1 MATNINIRRDVKD
14 QYYRYKMPRLHAK
27 VEGKGNGIKTVLPN
41 IVDVAKALSRPPLY
55 PTKYFGFELGA
66 QARAEEKN
74 DRYIVN
80 GAHEAERLQQLLDG
94 FIERFVL
101 CGNCKSPETD
111 LKITKEQTIMRECMA
126 CGQPSNVDMGHK
138 MSAYIFKNPPPK
150 EKKGGKHAAAQ
161 ANNSAHASGDEE
173 LDQLV
178 RDAAALEVSDDDDWG
193 YDEDVVGDMKPAGAF
208 AAHDD
213 DDEEETEQDPFEL
226 LANFIEANADAS
238 DDAVHAK
245 AVELGLGK
253 NHRALVVV
261 IQCLFTGSKS
271 LLKDIA
277 RHKPLL
283 TKFGRSDKHQ
293 RAVIGGFERLIE
305 ADMDGLLSKTSMVLV
320 NLFQNDIVD
329 EEQVRE
335 WGRRP
340 SKKYVDK
347 DAAKRI
353 HKAAQ
358 QFMEWLDTAES
369 ESESE

>member
-1 MATNINIRRDVKD
+1 
-14 QYYRYKMPRLHAK
+14 
-27 VEGKGNGIKTVLPN
+27 
-41 IVDVAKALSRPPLY
+41 
-55 PTKYFGFELGA
+55 
-66 QARAEEKN
+66 
-74 DRYIVN
+74 
-80 GAHEAERLQQLLDG
+80 
-94 FIERFVL
+94 
-101 CGNCKSPETD
+101 
-111 LKITKEQTIMRECMA
+111 
-126 CGQPSNVDMGHK
+126 
-138 MSAYIFKNPPPK
+138 
-150 EKKGGKHAAAQ
+150 
-161 ANNSAHASGDEE
+161 
-173 LDQLV
+173 
-178 RDAAALEVSDDDDWG
+178 
-193 YDEDVVGDMKPAGAF
+193 
-208 AAHDD
+208 
-213 DDEEETEQDPFEL
+213 
-226 LANFIEANADAS
+226 ANADAS